1 MRHHEQQKCDA
12 FFMHVLTARLSA
24 SIYATMH
31 AAILDACVRARLTIA
46 VTMERTWKD
55 IKTKVF
61 LFVNIGAVLYFRIF
75 PPSYNLKRKR
85 TSYNAQFKLKVI
97 SYAEENSSR
106 NFVPKK
112 FCTYF

>member
-12 FFMHVLTARLSA
+12 FSIVHILTAQLSA
-24 SIYATMH
+24 SIQATMH
-31 AAILDACVRARLTIA
+31 AAILNVCVRARLTIT
-46 VTMERTWKD
+46 VTTESTWND

-61 LFVNIGAVLYFRIF
+61 FVYNSVIF
-75 PPSYNLKRKR
+75 PLSYNLKRKW

-97 SYAEENSSR
+97 SYAEENSNR

-112 FCTYF
+112 ILNLILK